1 VIPRSQI
8 RLLLLITSLLT
19 VNAQDSR
26 VSTSAPVK
34 NYAVSFFSDE
44 GYPRVR
50 VVGAAA
56 DLSDTANIRLT
67 GMELILYSGL
77 ADRSVE
83 TTLDSPI
90 AILKPEPEL
99 VSGPDK
105 VKFVR
110 PDIEVEGYDW
120 SYDHQER
127 RIQIRR
133 QAKVI
138 FKTPLKG
145 LLE

>member
-1 VIPRSQI
+1 MIQRSHI
-8 RLLLLITSLLT
+8 RLLLLITSFLT

-34 NYAVSFFSDE
+34 NYAVSFFSDD

-50 VVGAAA
+50 VVGASA
-56 DLSDTANIRLT
+56 DLSDTTRIRLT

-77 ADRSVE
+77 ADRSIE

-90 AILKPEPEL
+90 AILEPEPEL
-99 VSGPDK
+99 VSGPDQ
-105 VKFVR
+105 VKFDR

-120 SYDHQER
+120 SYDHQTR
-127 RIQIRR
+127 RIQIHR
-133 QAKVI
+133 QAKVV